1 MKIIKI
7 MKEFKTLAE
16 FTKQFSTERKCHEYL
31 KSILWKNEKVCPSCK
46 SHKVND
52 NFKDFKKIR
61 CKFCNLE
68 FSIRKGTI
76 FEDSRL
82 ELRKWFI
89 CIYLFSANKKGIS
102 TPVLASMVGI
112 TQKTAWFV
120 LQRLR
125 SVANNGFNR
134 MFEGTSQ
141 IDETYVGGKEEN
153 KHKNKKGKSTKAVV
167 LGIKNEE
174 TGMVKTFHTETS
186 KYYDLGEKIMES
198 VKIGSSIT
206 TDEASYYKTLK
217 TYYNH
222 NTINHSK
229 EEYVRYERKQNSR
242 KAVRITTNGVEG
254 TFSLLKRSIYGI
266 HHWVSK
272 KHLQKYLNEFNFKY
286 NSRGHTNNTRFTSF
300 FENIKGRL
308 KYKELIA

>member
-1 MKIIKI
+1 MKKKFI
-7 MKEFKTLAE
+7 KEFKTLAE
-16 FTKQFSTERKCHEYL
+16 FTKAFNTERKCHEYL

-46 SHKVND
+46 SKKVND

-61 CKFCNLE
+61 CKSCNLE

-102 TPVLASMVGI
+102 TPVLANMVGV

-125 SVANNGFNR
+125 TIASNGFNG

-141 IDETYVGGKEEN
+141 IDETYIGGKEEN
-153 KHKNKKGKSTKAVV
+153 KRKEKKGKSTKAVV

-174 TGMVKTFHTETS
+174 TGKVKTFHTETNR
-186 KYYDLGEKIMES
+186 YYDLGENIMES
-198 VKIGSSIT
+198 IKIGSSIT
-206 TDEASYYKTLK
+206 TDYKTLGM
-217 TYYNH
+217 YYNH
-222 NTINHSK
+222 NAVNHSK
-229 EEYVRYERKQNSR
+229 GEYVKYSR
-242 KAVRITTNGVEG
+242 QAVRITTNGVEG
-254 TFSLLKRSIYGI
+254 VFSLLKRSIYGI

-286 NSRGHTNNTRFTSF
+286 NSRGYESQTRFETF
-300 FENIKGRL
+300 LEKVQGRV
-308 KYKELIA
+308 KYKELIG